1 MKVLLASQLYSPFVS
16 GSARL
21 LQDIVDH
28 LHATGHHVEVMTLDL
43 PMVEGSRA
51 FDERQPYRIH
61 RVKPWPVK
69 GGSSIAMLSRMLTL
83 SAGKRFDIILCG
95 FASPM
100 AILARVVRAVTG
112 VPYAVY
118 THGEDVIAARTE
130 ARRGVLSNALK
141 ASRVVMCNSRFS
153 AGEAEWF
160 GVPRDRVLLISPGID
175 PAPYLDV
182 PSSAIAALR
191 ARHGLQG
198 KKLLLTLAR
207 MDARKGHDMVVR
219 ALPAIAA
226 AVPDVHYLVVGK
238 GDPSRLHGIA
248 NELGVRDRL
257 TVIDYVPTESLPV
270 LFASCDVY
278 VMTSR
283 FDPETRQVEGFGIVY
298 LEAAACGKPSV
309 AGNQGGCADA
319 VVDGE
324 TGLLVDPVDVD
335 AIARAAIQLL
345 TSEEGAQRMGLAG
358 RARVTKEFNKLD
370 QFRRV
375 EHALARCLTD

>member
-130 ARRGVLSNALK
+130 ARRGILSNALK

-182 PSSAIAALR
+182 PSSAIVALR
-191 ARHGLQG
+191 ARYGLQG

>member
-130 ARRGVLSNALK
+130 ARRGILSNALK

-182 PSSAIAALR
+182 PSSAIVALR
-191 ARHGLQG
+191 ARYGLQG

-238 GDPSRLHGIA
+238 GDPSRPHGIA
-248 NELGVRDRL
+248 SELGVRDRL

-370 QFRRV
+370 QLRRV